1 MEQIPGVNHESL
13 HIKTRPNHT
22 AVKIRTSQHNESTII
37 LGLPLVHIKDKS
49 YPCGR
54 DYTAKE
60 ESSTY
65 AYTARMLYF
74 ADRMKRSIRPSIILI
89 ISLFLVLFS
98 VAFSRSISAQSA
110 TLTGNTGAA
119 LFFQTTATPESQE
132 DRSEIGSTDGIT
144 LMSFAIAAI
153 IIIPILLQKKHWSQ
167 LN

>member
-1 MEQIPGVNHESL
+1 
-13 HIKTRPNHT
+13 
-22 AVKIRTSQHNESTII
+22 
-37 LGLPLVHIKDKS
+37 
-49 YPCGR
+49 
-54 DYTAKE
+54 
-60 ESSTY
+60 
-65 AYTARMLYF
+65 MLYF
-74 ADRMKRSIRPSIILI
+74 EDRMKRSIPPSIILI
-89 ISLFLVLFS
+89 VSVFLVLFS

-110 TLTGNTGAA
+110 TFTGNTGAA